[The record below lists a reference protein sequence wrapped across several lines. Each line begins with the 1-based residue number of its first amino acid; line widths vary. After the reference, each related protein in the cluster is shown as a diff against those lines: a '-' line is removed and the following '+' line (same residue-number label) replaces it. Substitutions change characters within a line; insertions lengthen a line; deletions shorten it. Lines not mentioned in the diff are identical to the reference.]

1 MAPTS
6 AMAPA
11 GSHVPGSGV
20 APRGCLSPV
29 GECVATATGEAIRSA
44 PGASTRE
51 GRTASRRGI
60 CPLPL
65 HEPTS
70 AGPVTAPP
78 RGLRGVRR
86 GNRWRAAV
94 IVLSAALCAEPGAH
108 AQAPGVSGG
117 SPLIAAVRNG
127 DVAELR
133 ARLAGPIDVNARQ
146 PDGATALHWA
156 VHHEDVVAADLLIGA
171 GADAEAANDLG
182 VTPLLMACRR
192 GHGALVER
200 LLAAGADAD
209 AALPSGETA
218 LMAAARAGSL
228 EAVNALLARGA
239 RVNAAEATRGQTA
252 LMWAAANRRPAVTRA
267 LLDHGADVGGRTV
280 TRRRVYNMGG
290 SRSAG
295 SASRGIALEEVVEGG
310 STALLFAARSGD
322 VESARLLLAA
332 GADVDDRAADGNT
345 ALVVAAHGGHGS
357 LAALLVRAGADPNA
371 APLGYTALHAAVLR
385 GTLRDRGVPNDDRG
399 AGVPLVRALLAHG
412 ADPDPRLARGTPVRR
427 WSHDFA
433 FMDRWVG
440 ATPFWLAAHFLETEI
455 MQILADAGADPR
467 APNRAGATP
476 LMAAAGLGYNR
487 GGGSAFIRDRR
498 DFSSYNPVESA
509 ALGSAIPAAEERQTV
524 AAVAAVLALGAR
536 VNAANDAGDTALHA
550 AASHG
555 MNSVIELLADHGADL
570 DAENRR
576 GQTPAALAVYADGIA
591 GDRYLREDTAAL
603 LRSLVDAASAP
614 RPAAPRARPDA
625 PHAPPEARSR
635 INPVAATPES
645 AAAGAAAYAAHC
657 AACHGAT
664 GRGDGALAAAAAAY
678 GPRPSNLADPTW
690 RHGGRDGEIFTAI
703 RDGIGPDFA
712 MDAFGDR
719 LSETDIWNLVNF
731 IRSLR

>member
-1 MAPTS
+1 MRLLTPPGRAVS
-6 AMAPA
+6 AD
-11 GSHVPGSGV
+11 GSR
-20 APRGCLSPV
+20 A
-29 GECVATATGEAIRSA
+29 
-44 PGASTRE
+44 
-51 GRTASRRGI
+51 
-60 CPLPL
+60 
-65 HEPTS
+65 
-70 AGPVTAPP
+70 AGP
-78 RGLRGVRR
+78 GRR
-86 GNRWRAAV
+86 LPAALA
-94 IVLSAALCAEPGAH
+94 VLVAALCVWSGVTR
-108 AQAPGVSGG
+108 AQTVAAPGVSE
-117 SPLIAAVRNG
+117 LIAAVRNG
-127 DVAELR
+127 DAVVLR
-133 ARLAGPIDVNARQ
+133 ARLAGPVDVNGRQ

-171 GADAEAANDLG
+171 GADADAANDLG

-200 LLAAGADAD
+200 LLAAGADAN

-218 LMAAARAGSL
+218 LMAAARAGSV

-239 RVNAAEATRGQTA
+239 RVNATEATRGQTA
-252 LMWAAANRRPAVTRA
+252 LMWAVANRRPVVTRA
-267 LLDHGADVGGRTV
+267 LLAHGADVGARTA

-332 GADVDDRAADGNT
+332 GADVGDTAADGNP

-357 LAALLVRAGADPNA
+357 LAAALLRAGADPNA

-385 GTLRDRGVPNDDRG
+385 GTLRDRGVPNDDPG
-399 AGVPLVRALLAHG
+399 AGLPLVRALLAHG

-440 ATPFWLAAHFLETEI
+440 GTPFWLAAHFLETEM
-455 MQILADAGADPR
+455 MQVLADAGADPR
-467 APNRAGATP
+467 APNRDGATP

-509 ALGSAIPAAEERQTV
+509 VLGSAIPAAEERRTV
-524 AAVAAVLALGAR
+524 AAVAAALALGAR

-555 MNSVIELLADHGADL
+555 TNAVIELLTDHGADL
-570 DAENRR
+570 RAENVR
-576 GQTPAALAVYADGIA
+576 GQTPADLAVYAVGIA
-591 GDRYLREDTAAL
+591 GDRYVREDTAAL
-603 LRSLVDAASAP
+603 LRTLADAASAP
-614 RPAAPRARPDA
+614 RPAAARARPDA
-625 PHAPPEARSR
+625 SGASPEARAPF
-635 INPVAATPES
+635 NPVAATAAS
-645 AAAGAAAYAAHC
+645 VAAGAAAYATHC
-657 AACHGAT
+657 AACHGVT
-664 GRGDGALAAAAAAY
+664 GRGDGALAAATAAY

-690 RHGGRDGEIFTAI
+690 RHGGSDGEIFSAI

-731 IRSLR
+731 IRSLRRAPAP

>member
-1 MAPTS
+1 MHLLTPPMRAAS
-6 AMAPA
+6 ADGPCSCAAARGRRLPA
-11 GSHVPGSGV
+11 ALAVLLAALCVWSGV
-20 APRGCLSPV
+20 ARTQT
-29 GECVATATGEAIRSA
+29 VA
-44 PGASTRE
+44 
-51 GRTASRRGI
+51 
-60 CPLPL
+60 
-65 HEPTS
+65 
-70 AGPVTAPP
+70 
-78 RGLRGVRR
+78 
-86 GNRWRAAV
+86 
-94 IVLSAALCAEPGAH
+94 
-108 AQAPGVSGG
+108 APGVSE
-117 SPLIAAVRNG
+117 LITPVRDG

-133 ARLAGPIDVNARQ
+133 ARLAAPVDVNARQ

-156 VHHEDVVAADLLIGA
+156 VHLEDVVAADLLVEA
-171 GADAEAANDLG
+171 GADANAANDLG

-192 GHGALVER
+192 GHGALVAR
-200 LLAAGADAD
+200 LLAAGGDAN

-252 LMWAAANRRPAVTRA
+252 LMWAVANRRPAVTRA
-267 LLDHGADVGGRTV
+267 LLDHGADVGARTFA
-280 TRRRVYNMGG
+280 RRRVYNMGG

-332 GADVDDRAADGNT
+332 GADVDDTTADGNP

-357 LAALLVRAGADPNA
+357 LAALLLRAGADPNA

-385 GTLRDRGVPNDDRG
+385 GTLRDRGVPNDDPG
-399 AGVPLVRALLAHG
+399 AGLPLVRALLAHG

-440 ATPFWLAAHFLETEI
+440 ATPFWLAAHFLETEM
-455 MQILADAGADPR
+455 MQVLADAGADPR
-467 APNRAGATP
+467 APSRNGTTP
-476 LMAAAGLGYNR
+476 LMAAAGFGYSR

-509 ALGSAIPAAEERQTV
+509 ALGSTIPAAEERQ
-524 AAVAAVLALGAR
+524 ALEAVAAALVLGAR
-536 VNAANDAGDTALHA
+536 VNVANDAGDTALHA

-555 MNSVIELLADHGADL
+555 MNAVIELLTDHGADL
-570 DAENRR
+570 QAENVR
-576 GQTPAALAVYADGIA
+576 GQTPADLAVYADGIA
-591 GDRYLREDTAAL
+591 GDRYVREDTAAL
-603 LRSLVDAASAP
+603 LRSLEDAS
-614 RPAAPRARPDA
+614 PAHPAVPPA
-625 PHAPPEARSR
+625 HPEARDLV
-635 INPVAATPES
+635 NPVAATPES

-664 GRGDGALAAAAAAY
+664 GRGDGALAAATAAY
-678 GPRPSNLADPTW
+678 GPRPSNLADQTW
-690 RHGGRDGEIFTAI
+690 RHGGSDGEIFAAI

-731 IRSLR
+731 LRSLR

>member
-1 MAPTS
+1 MTVVRPRVVPGTAR
-6 AMAPA
+6 APA
-11 GSHVPGSGV
+11 GRTALVALLAVAVCAASG
-20 APRGCLSPV
+20 AAR
-29 GECVATATGEAIRSA
+29 AQTAA
-44 PGASTRE
+44 PG
-51 GRTASRRGI
+51 
-60 CPLPL
+60 
-65 HEPTS
+65 
-70 AGPVTAPP
+70 
-78 RGLRGVRR
+78 
-86 GNRWRAAV
+86 
-94 IVLSAALCAEPGAH
+94 
-108 AQAPGVSGG
+108 G
-117 SPLIAAVRNG
+117 SELIAAVRNG
-127 DVAELR
+127 DAAELR
-133 ARLAGPIDVNARQ
+133 ARLAGPVDVNARQ

-156 VHHEDVVAADLLIGA
+156 VHHEDVVAAELLIGA
-171 GADAEAANDLG
+171 GADADAANDLG

-192 GHGALVER
+192 GHGALVAR
-200 LLAAGADAD
+200 LLAAGGDAN

-218 LMAAARAGSL
+218 LMAAARAGSV

-239 RVNAAEATRGQTA
+239 PVNAAEATRGQTA
-252 LMWAAANRRPAVTRA
+252 LMWAVANRRPAVTRV
-267 LLDHGADVGGRTV
+267 LLDHGADVGARTV

-295 SASRGIALEEVVEGG
+295 SASRGMALEEVVEGG

-332 GADVDDRAADGNT
+332 GADVHDTAADGNP
-345 ALVVAAHGGHGS
+345 ALIVAAHGGHGS
-357 LAALLVRAGADPNA
+357 LAGLLLRAGADPDA

-385 GTLRDRGVPNDDRG
+385 GTLRDRGVPNDDPG

-440 ATPFWLAAHFLETEI
+440 ATPFWLAAHFLETEM
-455 MQILADAGADPR
+455 MQVLADAGADPR
-467 APNRAGATP
+467 APNRDGATP
-476 LMAAAGLGYNR
+476 LIAAAGLGYNR

-509 ALGSAIPAAEERQTV
+509 ALGSTIPAAEERRTV
-524 AAVAAVLALGAR
+524 AAVAAALVLGAR

-555 MNSVIELLADHGADL
+555 MNSVIELLTDHGADL
-570 DAENRR
+570 QAENGR
-576 GQTPAALAVYADGIA
+576 GQTPADLAVYADGIA
-591 GDRYLREDTAAL
+591 GDRYVREDTAAL
-603 LRSLVDAASAP
+603 LRTLGNAAPGP
-614 RPAAPRARPDA
+614 RRDPRARPA
-625 PHAPPEARSR
+625 VPAAPPEARAPA
-635 INPVAATPES
+635 NPVAATPAS
-645 AAAGAAAYAAHC
+645 VAAGAAAYATHC

-690 RHGGRDGEIFTAI
+690 RHGGGDGEIFTAI
-703 RDGIGPDFA
+703 RDGIGPDFF

-731 IRSLR
+731 LRSLR

>member
-1 MAPTS
+1 MHWLATAGCATTS
-6 AMAPA
+6 ADGPTRSRRNRRAAGALVAVLALVSAAGVARAQTGAPA
-11 GSHVPGSGV
+11 GV
-20 APRGCLSPV
+20 
-29 GECVATATGEAIRSA
+29 
-44 PGASTRE
+44 
-51 GRTASRRGI
+51 
-60 CPLPL
+60 
-65 HEPTS
+65 
-70 AGPVTAPP
+70 
-78 RGLRGVRR
+78 
-86 GNRWRAAV
+86 
-94 IVLSAALCAEPGAH
+94 
-108 AQAPGVSGG
+108 
-117 SPLIAAVRNG
+117 SPLITAVRNG
-127 DVAELR
+127 DAAELR
-133 ARLAGPIDVNARQ
+133 ARLAGAVDVNARQ

-156 VHHEDVVAADLLIGA
+156 VHHEDVVAAELLIGA
-171 GADAEAANDLG
+171 GADADAANDLG

-192 GHGALVER
+192 GHGGLVER
-200 LLAAGADAD
+200 LLAAGADAN

-228 EAVNALLARGA
+228 AAVNALLARGA

-252 LMWAAANRRPAVTRA
+252 LMWAVANRRPAVTRA
-267 LLDHGADVGGRTV
+267 LLDHGADVGARTV

-295 SASRGIALEEVVEGG
+295 SASRGIAVEEVVEGG

-332 GADVDDRAADGNT
+332 GAHVDDTAADGNP

-357 LAALLVRAGADPNA
+357 LAALLLRAGADPDA

-385 GTLRDRGVPNDDRG
+385 GTLRDRGVPNDDPV

-440 ATPFWLAAHFLETEI
+440 ATPFWLAAHFLETEM
-455 MQILADAGADPR
+455 MQVLADAGADPR
-467 APNRAGATP
+467 APNRDGATP
-476 LMAAAGLGYNR
+476 LMAAAGLDYNR

-509 ALGSAIPAAEERQTV
+509 ALGSAIPAAEERRTV

-536 VNAANDAGDTALHA
+536 VDAANDAGDTALHA

-555 MNSVIELLADHGADL
+555 MNAVIELLTDHGADL

-576 GQTPAALAVYADGIA
+576 GQTPADLAVYADGIA
-591 GDRYLREDTAAL
+591 GDRYVREDTAAL
-603 LRSLVDAASAP
+603 LRSLSGAAPARPVAPDA
-614 RPAAPRARPDA
+614 RPAAPDA
-625 PHAPPEARSR
+625 PPQARTPA
-635 INPVAATPES
+635 NPVAATPES
-645 AAAGAAAYAAHC
+645 VAAGAAAYAAHC

-690 RHGGRDGEIFTAI
+690 RHGGGDGEIFTAI

-719 LSETDIWNLVNF
+719 LADTDVWNLVNF
-731 IRSLR
+731 LRSLR

>member
-1 MAPTS
+1 MVHHENGFTVRRAARAVAALLGAALVS
-6 AMAPA
+6 ASGAARAQTGTP
-11 GSHVPGSGV
+11 SGV
-20 APRGCLSPV
+20 
-29 GECVATATGEAIRSA
+29 I
-44 PGASTRE
+44 
-51 GRTASRRGI
+51 
-60 CPLPL
+60 
-65 HEPTS
+65 
-70 AGPVTAPP
+70 
-78 RGLRGVRR
+78 
-86 GNRWRAAV
+86 
-94 IVLSAALCAEPGAH
+94 
-108 AQAPGVSGG
+108 
-117 SPLIAAVRNG
+117 PLIAAVRGG
-127 DVAELR
+127 DTAELR
-133 ARLAGPIDVNARQ
+133 ARLAGPVDVNARQ

-171 GADAEAANDLG
+171 GADANAANDLG

-192 GHGALVER
+192 GHGPLVER
-200 LLAAGADAD
+200 LLVAGADAD
-209 AALPSGETA
+209 SALPSGETA
-218 LMAAARAGSL
+218 LMAAARAGSI

-239 RVNAAEATRGQTA
+239 RVNAAEATRGQSA
-252 LMWAAANRRPAVTRA
+252 LMWAVANRRPAVTRA
-267 LLDHGADVGGRTV
+267 LLAHGADVGARTA

-332 GADVDDRAADGNT
+332 GADVDDTGADGNP

-357 LAALLVRAGADPNA
+357 VAALLLRAGADPNA

-385 GTLRDRGVPNDDRG
+385 GTLRDRGVPNDDPG
-399 AGVPLVRALLAHG
+399 AGLPLVRALLAHG

-440 ATPFWLAAHFLETEI
+440 ATPFWLAAHFLETE
-455 MQILADAGADPR
+455 MLQVLADAGADPS
-467 APNRAGATP
+467 APSRNGTTP

-498 DFSSYNPVESA
+498 DHSSYNPVESA
-509 ALGSAIPAAEERQTV
+509 ALGSTIPAAEERQALEVVETV
-524 AAVAAVLALGAR
+524 LGLGGE
-536 VNAANDAGDTALHA
+536 VNATNDAGDTALHA

-555 MNSVIELLADHGADL
+555 MNRVIALLTEHGADL
-570 DAENRR
+570 LAENRR
-576 GQTPAALAVYADGIA
+576 GQTPGDLAVYADGIA
-591 GDRYLREDTAAL
+591 GDRYVREDTAAL
-603 LRSLVDAASAP
+603 LRTLADAASAP
-614 RPAAPRARPDA
+614 RPGAPRARPDA
-625 PHAPPEARSR
+625 LDVPSETRAPS
-635 INPVAATPES
+635 NPVAATRES

-664 GRGDGALAAAAAAY
+664 GRGDGALASAAAAY

-690 RHGGRDGEIFTAI
+690 RHGGSDGEIFTAI

-731 IRSLR
+731 LRSLR

>member
-1 MAPTS
+1 MHWLATAGSPTS
-6 AMAPA
+6 ADGP
-11 GSHVPGSGV
+11 S
-20 APRGCLSPV
+20 R
-29 GECVATATGEAIRSA
+29 
-44 PGASTRE
+44 
-51 GRTASRRGI
+51 SRRNLRAAAALVAVLALVSAAGAARAQTGAPSGMS
-60 CPLPL
+60 PL
-65 HEPTS
+65 
-70 AGPVTAPP
+70 VTA
-78 RGLRGVRR
+78 V
-86 GNRWRAAV
+86 
-94 IVLSAALCAEPGAH
+94 H
-108 AQAPGVSGG
+108 
-117 SPLIAAVRNG
+117 NG
-127 DVAELR
+127 DTAALR
-133 ARLAGPIDVNARQ
+133 ARLAGTVDVNARQ

-156 VHHEDVVAADLLIGA
+156 VHHEDVVAADLLLGA
-171 GADAEAANDLG
+171 GADADAANDLG

-200 LLAAGADAD
+200 LLAAGADAN

-228 EAVNALLARGA
+228 AAVNALLARGA

-252 LMWAAANRRPAVTRA
+252 LMWAVANRRPAVTRA
-267 LLDHGADVGGRTV
+267 LLDHGAAVGARTV

-332 GADVDDRAADGNT
+332 GADVDDAAADGNP

-357 LAALLVRAGADPNA
+357 LAALLLRAGADPDA
-371 APLGYTALHAAVLR
+371 SPLGYTALHAAVLR
-385 GTLRDRGVPNDDRG
+385 GALRDRGVPNDDPG

-412 ADPDPRLARGTPVRR
+412 ADPDPRLARGSPVRR

-440 ATPFWLAAHFLETEI
+440 ATPFWLAAHFLETEM
-455 MQILADAGADPR
+455 MQVLADAGADPR

-509 ALGSAIPAAEERQTV
+509 ALGSAIPAAEERRTVETV
-524 AAVAAVLALGAR
+524 AAALALGAR

-555 MNSVIELLADHGADL
+555 MNRVIELLTDHGADL

-576 GQTPAALAVYADGIA
+576 GQTPADLAVYADGIA
-591 GDRYLREDTAAL
+591 GDRYVREDTAAL
-603 LRSLVDAASAP
+603 LRRLSGAVP
-614 RPAAPRARPDA
+614 ARPVAPDA
-625 PHAPPEARSR
+625 RPVAPDARPVAPDAPPEARTPA
-635 INPVAATPES
+635 NPVAATPES
-645 AAAGAAAYAAHC
+645 VAAGAAAYAAHC

-690 RHGGRDGEIFTAI
+690 RHGGGDGEIFAVI

-719 LSETDIWNLVNF
+719 LAETDIWNLVNF
-731 IRSLR
+731 LRSLR

>member
-1 MAPTS
+1 ML
-6 AMAPA
+6 
-11 GSHVPGSGV
+11 GV
-20 APRGCLSPV
+20 LQA
-29 GECVATATGEAIRSA
+29 
-44 PGASTRE
+44 
-51 GRTASRRGI
+51 
-60 CPLPL
+60 
-65 HEPTS
+65 
-70 AGPVTAPP
+70 
-78 RGLRGVRR
+78 
-86 GNRWRAAV
+86 NRWRTALVALWAVVICAVSGAAR
-94 IVLSAALCAEPGAH
+94 
-108 AQAPGVSGG
+108 AQTAAPGVSE
-117 SPLIAAVRNG
+117 LITAVRNG
-127 DVAELR
+127 DMAELR
-133 ARLAGPIDVNARQ
+133 ERLAGPVDVNARQ

-156 VHHEDVVAADLLIGA
+156 VHHEDVVVADLLIGA
-171 GADAEAANDLG
+171 GADADAANDLG

-192 GHGALVER
+192 GHGTLVAR
-200 LLAAGADAD
+200 LLAAGADAN

-218 LMAAARAGSL
+218 LMAAARAGSV

-267 LLDHGADVGGRTV
+267 LLDHGADVGARTA

-295 SASRGIALEEVVEGG
+295 SASRGIALEKVVEGG

-332 GADVDDRAADGNT
+332 GADVDDTAADGNP

-357 LAALLVRAGADPNA
+357 LAALLLRAGADPDA

-385 GTLRDRGVPNDDRG
+385 GTLRDRGVPNDDPG

-440 ATPFWLAAHFLETEI
+440 ATPFWLAAHFLETET
-455 MQILADAGADPR
+455 MQVLADAGADPR
-467 APNRAGATP
+467 APNRDGATP

-509 ALGSAIPAAEERQTV
+509 ALGSAIPADEERRTV
-524 AAVAAVLALGAR
+524 ESVAAVLALGAR
-536 VNAANDAGDTALHA
+536 VNVANDAGDTALHA

-555 MNSVIELLADHGADL
+555 MNRVVELLADHGADL
-570 DAENRR
+570 HAENRR
-576 GQTPAALAVYADGIA
+576 GQTPADLAVYADGIA
-591 GDRYLREDTAAL
+591 GDRYVREDTAAL
-603 LRSLVDAASAP
+603 LRALADAAPAP
-614 RPAAPRARPDA
+614 RPVAPPARSAAPDA
-625 PHAPPEARSR
+625 PSAARAPA
-635 INPVAATPES
+635 NPVAATPAS
-645 AAAGAAAYAAHC
+645 VAAGATAYAAHC

-690 RHGGRDGEIFTAI
+690 RHGGGDGDIFTAI

-719 LSETDIWNLVNF
+719 LSETDVWNLVNF

>member
-1 MAPTS
+1 MKPFA
-6 AMAPA
+6 ARAVLI
-11 GSHVPGSGV
+11 VPLAAVLWAGSGV
-20 APRGCLSPV
+20 VRAQS
-29 GECVATATGEAIRSA
+29 AAATGES
-44 PGASTRE
+44 S
-51 GRTASRRGI
+51 
-60 CPLPL
+60 
-65 HEPTS
+65 
-70 AGPVTAPP
+70 
-78 RGLRGVRR
+78 
-86 GNRWRAAV
+86 
-94 IVLSAALCAEPGAH
+94 
-108 AQAPGVSGG
+108 
-117 SPLIAAVRNG
+117 LIIEAVRNG
-127 DVAELR
+127 DTAELR
-133 ARLAGPIDVNARQ
+133 ARLAGPVDVNARQ
-146 PDGATALHWA
+146 PDGAAALHWA

-171 GADAEAANDLG
+171 GADADAANDLG

-192 GHGALVER
+192 GHGGLVAR
-200 LLAAGADAD
+200 LLAAGADAN

-218 LMAAARAGSL
+218 LMAAARAGSVD
-228 EAVNALLARGA
+228 AVNALLARGA

-252 LMWAAANRRPAVTRA
+252 LMWAVANRRPGVTRA
-267 LLDHGADVGGRTV
+267 LLDHGADVGARTA

-310 STALLFAARSGD
+310 SSALLFAARSGD

-332 GADVDDRAADGNT
+332 GADVDDTAADGNT

-357 LAALLVRAGADPNA
+357 LAALLLRAGADPDA

-385 GTLRDRGVPNDDRG
+385 GTLRDRGVPNDDPE

-440 ATPFWLAAHFLETEI
+440 ATPFWLAAHFLETEM
-455 MQILADAGADPR
+455 MQVLADAGGDPG
-467 APNRAGATP
+467 APTRAGTTP

-509 ALGSAIPAAEERQTV
+509 ALGSTIPAVEERRTV
-524 AAVAAVLALGAR
+524 EAVETVLALGGQ
-536 VNAANDAGDTALHA
+536 VNAGNDAGDTALHA

-555 MNSVIELLADHGADL
+555 MNAVIELLTDRGAAL

-576 GQTPAALAVYADGIA
+576 GQTPADLAVYADGIA
-591 GDRYLREDTAAL
+591 GDRFVREDTVAL
-603 LRSLVDAASAP
+603 LRTLAGAALVSAAAP
-614 RPAAPRARPDA
+614 RGRPAAPA
-625 PHAPPEARSR
+625 APPEALAPA
-635 INPVAATPES
+635 NPVAATPAS
-645 AAAGAAAYAAHC
+645 VAAGAAAYAAHC

-690 RHGGRDGEIFTAI
+690 RHGGSDGQIFTAI

-719 LSETDIWNLVNF
+719 LSETDIWHLVNF
-731 IRSLR
+731 LRSLRQQSAP